1 MKKFNF
7 GYRKVGK
14 VLVACAVAVATFGV
28 ASVASA
34 DTWVANTP
42 ESIQIVPGQTTYEL
56 KLGDTLW
63 AISQKI
69 NTSVEELAQLNGIN
83 LLAGEEKR
91 LSVGRQIVL
100 PDAGVSPSTV
110 EKNQADE
117 VTSDGVVNTNLSTA
131 NVNVV
136 DASSALTLEELMDR
150 VESVEVTN
158 GATYVKLKD
167 GESMDDF
174 VKDLEETTK
183 ETPKPTVPGAEE
195 IPVKP
200 LDPIVPE
207 APIDVTE
214 EEPLITDKGEGVTH
228 ELPKGEIELPTEP
241 TLPVVPTDP
250 EIPTKPVEENPKI
263 PRKVNTV
270 VVAGSVLNGR
280 LVSDN
285 SKVVLNQVVDFG
297 QTKFQSFYEEDGKYY
312 SLHDLATSPVTVY
325 DSKGNI
331 IDQIYK
337 EATGHNND
345 VIVLG
350 NEKYIAPGG
359 TKLYVWNT
367 DSNAVSTINL
377 ETIAQYGKDYN
388 TRIDIGGIAQS
399 TSDSNLL
406 YLVGLDKHATSA
418 IEREKGA
425 NIIVFT
431 YDKTTGKQELF
442 LRDELDYIGLLQ
454 GATEYNGV
462 LYLAQNTKTDNY
474 NLSDYK
480 GITIK
485 AYDTATA
492 SHIDDVQIDGVM
504 EAEGMQVVEREDG
517 SSEIAFGLV
526 NGSVKKVV
534 SIESI
539 EPTSVNE
546 SIETETVEIA
556 EEANEVASNAVAY
569 SSEGESIESMTETQ
583 TDSNVEVALTVA
595 NTEQDGVDIATVT
608 ESEIVTVEEAD
619 PTPSEEVSVESV
631 TEEVVL
637 EDENSSVE

>member
-34 DTWVANTP
+34 DTWLANTP

-69 NTSVEELAQLNGIN
+69 NTSVEELAQMNGIN

-91 LSVGRQIVL
+91 LSVGRKIVL
-100 PDAGVSPSTV
+100 SGAGTSTV

-136 DASSALTLEELMDR
+136 DASSVLSVEELLER
-150 VESVEVTN
+150 VESVEVTD

-174 VKDLEETTK
+174 VKDLEEATK
-183 ETPKPTVPGAEE
+183 ETPKT
-195 IPVKP
+195 
-200 LDPIVPE
+200 IVPE

-214 EEPLITDKGEGVTH
+214 EEPLITDKGDGVTH

-241 TLPVVPTDP
+241 TLPVVPIDP
-250 EIPTKPVEENPKI
+250 EIPTKPVEENPKL

-280 LVSDN
+280 FVSDN

-297 QTKFQSFYEEDGKYY
+297 QTKFQSFFEEDGKYY
-312 SLHDLATSPVTVY
+312 SLHDLATSSVTVY
-325 DSKGNI
+325 DSNGDI

-350 NEKYIAPGG
+350 NEKYITPGG
-359 TKLYVWNT
+359 TKLYIWNT
-367 DSNAVSTINL
+367 DSNAVSAINL
-377 ETIAQYGKDYN
+377 ETIAQYGKDFN

-485 AYDTATA
+485 AYDTVTA

-504 EAEGMQVVEREDG
+504 EAEGMQVIEREDG

-534 SIESI
+534 SIEPI
-539 EPTSVNE
+539 ELISVNE
-546 SIETETVEIA
+546 SFETESVDIT
-556 EEANEVASNAVAY
+556 EEASEV
-569 SSEGESIESMTETQ
+569 ES
-583 TDSNVEVALTVA
+583 DTVA
-595 NTEQDGVDIATVT
+595 NTEQDNVDTTTVY
-608 ESEIVTVEEAD
+608 ESVNVTVEEAD
-619 PTPSEEVSVESV
+619 STLSEEVSVESV
-631 TEEVVL
+631 TEEVVS

>member
-150 VESVEVTN
+150 VESVEVTD

-174 VKDLEETTK
+174 VKDLEEATK

-485 AYDTATA
+485 AYDTVTA

-504 EAEGMQVVEREDG
+504 EAEGMQVIEREDG

-534 SIESI
+534 SIEPI

-546 SIETETVEIA
+546 SIETESVDIT
-556 EEANEVASNAVAY
+556 EEASEV
-569 SSEGESIESMTETQ
+569 ES
-583 TDSNVEVALTVA
+583 DTVA
-595 NTEQDGVDIATVT
+595 NTEQDNVDTTTVY
-608 ESEIVTVEEAD
+608 ESVNVTVEEAD
-619 PTPSEEVSVESV
+619 STLSEEVSVESV
-631 TEEVVL
+631 TEEVVS

>member
-1 MKKFNF
+1 MKMFNF

-34 DTWVANTP
+34 DTWVANSP
-42 ESIQIVPGQTTYEL
+42 ESILIVPGQTTYEL

-69 NTSVEELAQLNGIN
+69 NTTVENLAELNGID

-100 PDAGVSPSTV
+100 PGAGTSTV

-117 VTSDGVVNTNLSTA
+117 VTSEGVVNTNLSTA

-136 DASSALTLEELMDR
+136 DASSVLSVEELLER
-150 VESVEVTN
+150 VESVEVTD

-174 VKDLEETTK
+174 VKDLEEATK
-183 ETPKPTVPGAEE
+183 E
-195 IPVKP
+195 IPEKP

-214 EEPLITDKGEGVTH
+214 EEPLITDKGDGVTH
-228 ELPKGEIELPTEP
+228 ELSKGEIELPTEP
-241 TLPVVPTDP
+241 TLPVVPMDP
-250 EIPTKPVEENPKI
+250 EIPTKPVEENPKL

-285 SKVVLNQVVDFG
+285 AKVVLNQVVDFG
-297 QTKFQSFYEEDGKYY
+297 QTKFQSFFEEDGKYY

-331 IDQIYK
+331 VDQIYK

-350 NEKYIAPGG
+350 NEKYITPGG

-367 DSNAVSTINL
+367 DSNAVSEINL

-406 YLVGLDKHATSA
+406 YLVGLDKYATSA

-454 GATEYNGV
+454 GATEHNGV
-462 LYLAQNTKTDNY
+462 LYLAQNTKTNNY

-504 EAEGMQVVEREDG
+504 EAEGMQVIEREDG

-534 SIESI
+534 SIEPI
-539 EPTSVNE
+539 ESTLVNE
-546 SIETETVEIA
+546 SIETESVDIA
-556 EEANEVASNAVAY
+556 EEANEVESDTVAY
-569 SSEGESIESMTETQ
+569 SSEDESIESMTDTQ
-583 TDSNVEVALTVA
+583 TEANGVVALTEA
-595 NTEQDGVDIATVT
+595 DTEQDNVDTATV
-608 ESEIVTVEEAD
+608 SELVNVTVEEAD
-619 PTPSEEVSVESV
+619 STLTEEVSVESV
-631 TEEVVL
+631 TEEVVS

>member
-28 ASVASA
+28 GSVASA

-69 NTSVEELAQLNGIN
+69 NTSVEELAQMNGIN
-83 LLAGEEKR
+83 LLAGDEKR

-100 PDAGVSPSTV
+100 PGAGVSPSTV
-110 EKNQADE
+110 EKNQSDE

-150 VESVEVTN
+150 VESVEVTD

-174 VKDLEETTK
+174 VKDLEEATK
-183 ETPKPTVPGAEE
+183 ETPKPVVPRAEE
-195 IPVKP
+195 VPVKP

-207 APIDVTE
+207 VPIDVTE
-214 EEPLITDKGEGVTH
+214 EEPLITDKGDGVTH

-241 TLPVVPTDP
+241 TLPVVPIDP
-250 EIPTKPVEENPKI
+250 EIPTKPVEENPKL

-297 QTKFQSFYEEDGKYY
+297 QTKFQSFFEEDGKYY
-312 SLHDLATSPVTVY
+312 SLHDLATSLVTVY
-325 DSKGNI
+325 DNKGNI
-331 IDQIYK
+331 VDEIYK

-425 NIIVFT
+425 NVIVFT

-454 GATEYNGV
+454 GATEFNGV

-534 SIESI
+534 SIEPI
-539 EPTSVNE
+539 ELISVNE
-546 SIETETVEIA
+546 SFETESVDIT
-556 EEANEVASNAVAY
+556 EEASEV
-569 SSEGESIESMTETQ
+569 ES
-583 TDSNVEVALTVA
+583 DTVA
-595 NTEQDGVDIATVT
+595 NTEQDNVDTTTVY
-608 ESEIVTVEEAD
+608 ESVNVTVEEAD
-619 PTPSEEVSVESV
+619 STLSEEVSVESV
-631 TEEVVL
+631 TEEVVS

>member
-14 VLVACAVAVATFGV
+14 VLIACAVAVATFGV

-34 DTWVANTP
+34 DTWVANSP
-42 ESIQIVPGQTTYEL
+42 ESILIVPGQTTYEL

-69 NTSVEELAQLNGIN
+69 NTSVEELAQMNGIN

-91 LSVGRQIVL
+91 LSVGRKIVL
-100 PDAGVSPSTV
+100 SGAGTSTV

-136 DASSALTLEELMDR
+136 DASSVLSVEELLER
-150 VESVEVTN
+150 VESVEVTD

-174 VKDLEETTK
+174 VKDLEEATK
-183 ETPKPTVPGAEE
+183 ETPKPTDPGVEE
-195 IPVKP
+195 TPV
-200 LDPIVPE
+200 DI
-207 APIDVTE
+207 TE
-214 EEPLITDKGEGVTH
+214 EEPLITDKGDGVTH

-250 EIPTKPVEENPKI
+250 EIPTKPVEENPKLL
-263 PRKVNTV
+263 RKVNTV

-297 QTKFQSFYEEDGKYY
+297 QTKFQSFFEEDGKYY

-325 DSKGNI
+325 DSNGDI

-350 NEKYIAPGG
+350 NEKYVTPGG

-485 AYDTATA
+485 AYDTVTA

-504 EAEGMQVVEREDG
+504 EAEGMQVIEREDG

-534 SIESI
+534 SIEPI

-546 SIETETVEIA
+546 SIETESVDII
-556 EEANEVASNAVAY
+556 EEASEV
-569 SSEGESIESMTETQ
+569 ESDI
-583 TDSNVEVALTVA
+583 VA
-595 NTEQDGVDIATVT
+595 NTEQDNVDTITVY
-608 ESEIVTVEEAD
+608 ESVNVTVEEAD
-619 PTPSEEVSVESV
+619 STLSEEVSVESV
-631 TEEVVL
+631 TEEVVS

>member
-28 ASVASA
+28 ASVSSA

-69 NTSVEELAQLNGIN
+69 NTSVEELAQMNGIN

-91 LSVGRQIVL
+91 LSVGRKIVL
-100 PDAGVSPSTV
+100 SGAGTSTV

-117 VTSDGVVNTNLSTA
+117 VTSDGVVNTNLSTV

-136 DASSALTLEELMDR
+136 DASSVLSVEELLER
-150 VESVEVTN
+150 VESVEVTD

-174 VKDLEETTK
+174 VKDLEEATK
-183 ETPKPTVPGAEE
+183 ETPKT
-195 IPVKP
+195 
-200 LDPIVPE
+200 IVPE

-214 EEPLITDKGEGVTH
+214 EEPLITDKGDEVTH

-241 TLPVVPTDP
+241 TLPVVPIDP
-250 EIPTKPVEENPKI
+250 EIPTKPVEENPKL

-280 LVSDN
+280 FVSDN

-297 QTKFQSFYEEDGKYY
+297 QTKFQSFFEEDGKYY

-331 IDQIYK
+331 VDQIYK

-350 NEKYIAPGG
+350 NEKYITPGG

-367 DSNAVSTINL
+367 DSNAVSEINL

-406 YLVGLDKHATSA
+406 YLVGLDKYATSA

-454 GATEYNGV
+454 GATEHNGV
-462 LYLAQNTKTDNY
+462 LYLAQNTKTNNY

-504 EAEGMQVVEREDG
+504 EAEGMQVIEREDG

-534 SIESI
+534 SIEPI
-539 EPTSVNE
+539 ESTLVNE
-546 SIETETVEIA
+546 SIETESVDIA
-556 EEANEVASNAVAY
+556 EEANEVESDTVAY
-569 SSEGESIESMTETQ
+569 SSEDESIESMTDTQ
-583 TDSNVEVALTVA
+583 TEANGVVALTEA
-595 NTEQDGVDIATVT
+595 DTEQDNVDTATV
-608 ESEIVTVEEAD
+608 SELVNVTVEEAD
-619 PTPSEEVSVESV
+619 STLTEEVSVESV
-631 TEEVVL
+631 TEEVVS

>member
-14 VLVACAVAVATFGV
+14 VLIACAVAVATFGV
-28 ASVASA
+28 ANVASA
-34 DTWVANTP
+34 DTWVANSP
-42 ESIQIVPGQTTYEL
+42 ESILIVPGQTTYEL

-69 NTSVEELAQLNGIN
+69 NTSVEELAQMNGIN

-91 LSVGRQIVL
+91 LSVGRKIVL
-100 PDAGVSPSTV
+100 SGAGTSTV

-136 DASSALTLEELMDR
+136 DASSVLSVEELLER
-150 VESVEVTN
+150 VESVEVTD

-174 VKDLEETTK
+174 VKDLEEATK
-183 ETPKPTVPGAEE
+183 ETPKTTDPGVEE
-195 IPVKP
+195 TPV
-200 LDPIVPE
+200 DI
-207 APIDVTE
+207 TE
-214 EEPLITDKGEGVTH
+214 EEPLITDKGDGVTH

-250 EIPTKPVEENPKI
+250 EIPTKPVEENPKL

-297 QTKFQSFYEEDGKYY
+297 QTKFQSFFEEDGKYY

-325 DSKGNI
+325 DSNGDI

-350 NEKYIAPGG
+350 NEKYITPGG
-359 TKLYVWNT
+359 TKLYIWNT

-485 AYDTATA
+485 AYDTVTA

-504 EAEGMQVVEREDG
+504 EAEGMQVIEREDG

-534 SIESI
+534 SIEPI

-546 SIETETVEIA
+546 SNETESVDIT
-556 EEANEVASNAVAY
+556 EEASEV
-569 SSEGESIESMTETQ
+569 ES
-583 TDSNVEVALTVA
+583 DTVA
-595 NTEQDGVDIATVT
+595 NTEQDNVDTTTVY
-608 ESEIVTVEEAD
+608 ESVNVTVEEAD
-619 PTPSEEVSVESV
+619 STPSEEVSVESV
-631 TEEVVL
+631 TEEVVS

>member
-1 MKKFNF
+1 MKKLNF

-34 DTWVANTP
+34 DTWLANSP
-42 ESIQIVPGQTTYEL
+42 ESIQLVPGQTTYEL

-69 NTSVEELAQLNGIN
+69 NTTVENLAELNGID

-91 LSVGRQIVL
+91 LSVGRKIVL
-100 PDAGVSPSTV
+100 PGAGTSTV

-117 VTSDGVVNTNLSTA
+117 VISEGVVNKNLSTA

-136 DASSALTLEELMDR
+136 DASSVLSVEELLER
-150 VESVEVTN
+150 VESVEVTD

-174 VKDLEETTK
+174 VKDLEEATK
-183 ETPKPTVPGAEE
+183 ETPKPTDPGVEE
-195 IPVKP
+195 TPV
-200 LDPIVPE
+200 DI
-207 APIDVTE
+207 TE
-214 EEPLITDKGEGVTH
+214 EEPLITDKGDGVTH
-228 ELPKGEIELPTEP
+228 ELPKVEIELPTEP

-250 EIPTKPVEENPKI
+250 EIPTKPVEENPKLL
-263 PRKVNTV
+263 RKVNTV

-297 QTKFQSFYEEDGKYY
+297 QTKFQSFFEEDGKYY

-325 DSKGNI
+325 DSNGDI

-350 NEKYIAPGG
+350 NEKYVTPGG

-485 AYDTATA
+485 AYDTVTA

-504 EAEGMQVVEREDG
+504 EAEGMQVIEREDG
-517 SSEIAFGLV
+517 SSEIAFGVV

-534 SIESI
+534 SIEPI

-546 SIETETVEIA
+546 SIETESVDII
-556 EEANEVASNAVAY
+556 EEASEV
-569 SSEGESIESMTETQ
+569 ES
-583 TDSNVEVALTVA
+583 DTVA
-595 NTEQDGVDIATVT
+595 NTEQDNVDTTTVY
-608 ESEIVTVEEAD
+608 ESVNVTVEEAD
-619 PTPSEEVSVESV
+619 STLSEEVSVESV
-631 TEEVVL
+631 TEEVVS

>member
-34 DTWVANTP
+34 DTWVANSP

-69 NTSVEELAQLNGIN
+69 NTSVEELAQMNGIN

-100 PDAGVSPSTV
+100 PGAGVSTSTV
-110 EKNQADE
+110 EKNQVDE
-117 VTSDGVVNTNLSTA
+117 VTTDGVENTNLSTE

-150 VESVEVTN
+150 VESVEVTD
-158 GATYVKLKD
+158 GAMYVKLKD

-174 VKDLEETTK
+174 VKDLEEATK
-183 ETPKPTVPGAEE
+183 ETPKPTVPGAEKV
-195 IPVKP
+195 PVKP

-207 APIDVTE
+207 I
-214 EEPLITDKGEGVTH
+214 
-228 ELPKGEIELPTEP
+228 PTEP

-250 EIPTKPVEENPKI
+250 EIPTKPVEENPKL

-297 QTKFQSFYEEDGKYY
+297 QTKFQSFFEEDGKYY

-325 DSKGNI
+325 DNKGNI
-331 IDQIYK
+331 VDEIYK

-350 NEKYIAPGG
+350 NEKYITPGG

-367 DSNAVSTINL
+367 DSNAVSAINL

-406 YLVGLDKHATSA
+406 YLVGLDKHASSA

-485 AYDTATA
+485 TYDTATA

-534 SIESI
+534 SIEPI

-546 SIETETVEIA
+546 SIETETVEIV
-556 EEANEVASNAVAY
+556 EEANEVVSNAIAY
-569 SSEGESIESMTETQ
+569 SSEEESIEGTTDTQ
-583 TDSNVEVALTVA
+583 TVSSVEVALSVA
-595 NTEQDGVDIATVT
+595 DAEQDGVDTTTVS

>member
-1 MKKFNF
+1 MRKFNF

-34 DTWVANTP
+34 DTWVANSP
-42 ESIQIVPGQTTYEL
+42 ESILIVPGQTTYEL

-69 NTSVEELAQLNGIN
+69 NTSVEELAQMNGIN

-91 LSVGRQIVL
+91 LSVGRKIVL
-100 PDAGVSPSTV
+100 SGAGTSTV

-136 DASSALTLEELMDR
+136 DASSVLSVEELLER
-150 VESVEVTN
+150 VESVEVTD
-158 GATYVKLKD
+158 GATNVKLKD

-174 VKDLEETTK
+174 VKDLEEATK
-183 ETPKPTVPGAEE
+183 ETPKPTDPGVEE
-195 IPVKP
+195 TPV
-200 LDPIVPE
+200 DI
-207 APIDVTE
+207 TE
-214 EEPLITDKGEGVTH
+214 EEPLITDKGDGVTH

-250 EIPTKPVEENPKI
+250 EIPTKPVEENPKLL
-263 PRKVNTV
+263 RKVNTV

-297 QTKFQSFYEEDGKYY
+297 QTKFQSFFEEDGKYY

-325 DSKGNI
+325 DSNGDI

-350 NEKYIAPGG
+350 NEKYVTPGG

-485 AYDTATA
+485 AYDTVTA

-504 EAEGMQVVEREDG
+504 EAEGMQVIEREDG

-534 SIESI
+534 SIEPI

-546 SIETETVEIA
+546 SIETESVDII
-556 EEANEVASNAVAY
+556 EEASEV
-569 SSEGESIESMTETQ
+569 ES
-583 TDSNVEVALTVA
+583 DTVA
-595 NTEQDGVDIATVT
+595 NTEQDNVDTTTVY
-608 ESEIVTVEEAD
+608 ESVNITVEEAD
-619 PTPSEEVSVESV
+619 STLSEEVSVESV
-631 TEEVVL
+631 TEEVVS

>member
-28 ASVASA
+28 ASIASA
-34 DTWVANTP
+34 DTWVANSP

-69 NTSVEELAQLNGIN
+69 NTSVEELAQMNGIN

-100 PDAGVSPSTV
+100 PGAGVSTSTV
-110 EKNQADE
+110 EKNQVDE
-117 VTSDGVVNTNLSTA
+117 VTTDGVENTNLSTE

-150 VESVEVTN
+150 VESVEVTD

-174 VKDLEETTK
+174 VKDLEEATK
-183 ETPKPTVPGAEE
+183 ETPKPTVPGAEKV
-195 IPVKP
+195 PVKP

-207 APIDVTE
+207 I
-214 EEPLITDKGEGVTH
+214 
-228 ELPKGEIELPTEP
+228 PTEP

-250 EIPTKPVEENPKI
+250 EIPTKPVEENPKL

-297 QTKFQSFYEEDGKYY
+297 QTKFQSFFEEDGKYY

-325 DSKGNI
+325 DNKGNI
-331 IDQIYK
+331 VDEIYK

-350 NEKYIAPGG
+350 NEKYITPGG

-367 DSNAVSTINL
+367 DSNAVSAINL

-406 YLVGLDKHATSA
+406 YLVGLDKHASSA

-485 AYDTATA
+485 TYDTATA

-534 SIESI
+534 SIEPI

-546 SIETETVEIA
+546 SIETETVEIV
-556 EEANEVASNAVAY
+556 EEANEVVSNAIAY
-569 SSEGESIESMTETQ
+569 SSEEESIEGTTDTQ
-583 TDSNVEVALTVA
+583 TVSSVEVALSVA
-595 NTEQDGVDIATVT
+595 DAEQDGVDTTTVS

>member
-1 MKKFNF
+1 MKKFHF

-63 AISQKI
+63 VISQKI
-69 NTSVEELAQLNGIN
+69 NSSIEELAQMNGIN

-100 PDAGVSPSTV
+100 PGAGVGTSTV
-110 EKNQADE
+110 EKNQSDE
-117 VTSDGVVNTNLSTA
+117 ITSDGVVNTNLSTA

-150 VESVEVTN
+150 VESVEVTD

-174 VKDLEETTK
+174 VKDLEEATK
-183 ETPKPTVPGAEE
+183 ETPKPVVPGAEE
-195 IPVKP
+195 VPVKS

-207 APIDVTE
+207 TPIDVTE

-228 ELPKGEIELPTEP
+228 ELPKAEIDLPTEP

-250 EIPTKPVEENPKI
+250 EIPTKPVEENPKL

-367 DSNAVSTINL
+367 DSNAVSSINL

-399 TSDSNLL
+399 TSDYNLL

-534 SIESI
+534 SIKPI

-546 SIETETVEIA
+546 SIETETVEIV
-556 EEANEVASNAVAY
+556 EEANEVVSNAVAY
-569 SSEGESIESMTETQ
+569 SSEEESIEGTTDTQ
-583 TDSNVEVALTVA
+583 TVSSVEVALTVA
-595 NTEQDGVDIATVT
+595 DTEQDGVDTTTVS
-608 ESEIVTVEEAD
+608 ESENVTVEEAD

>member
-28 ASVASA
+28 ASVSSA

-69 NTSVEELAQLNGIN
+69 NTSVEELAQMNGIN

-91 LSVGRQIVL
+91 LSVGRKIVL
-100 PDAGVSPSTV
+100 SGAGTSTV

-117 VTSDGVVNTNLSTA
+117 VTSDGVVNTNLSTV

-136 DASSALTLEELMDR
+136 DASSVLSVEELLER
-150 VESVEVTN
+150 VESVEVTD

-174 VKDLEETTK
+174 VKDLEEATK
-183 ETPKPTVPGAEE
+183 ETPKT
-195 IPVKP
+195 
-200 LDPIVPE
+200 IVPE

-214 EEPLITDKGEGVTH
+214 EEPLITDKGDEVTH

-241 TLPVVPTDP
+241 TLPVVPIDP
-250 EIPTKPVEENPKI
+250 EIPTKPVEENPKL

-280 LVSDN
+280 FVSDN

-297 QTKFQSFYEEDGKYY
+297 QTKFQSFFEEDGKYY

-331 IDQIYK
+331 VDQIYK

-350 NEKYIAPGG
+350 NEKYITPGG

-367 DSNAVSTINL
+367 DSNAVSEINL

-406 YLVGLDKHATSA
+406 YLVGLDKYATSA

-454 GATEYNGV
+454 GATEHNGV

-504 EAEGMQVVEREDG
+504 EAEGMQVIEREDG

-534 SIESI
+534 SIEPI
-539 EPTSVNE
+539 ESTLVNE
-546 SIETETVEIA
+546 SIETESVDIV
-556 EEANEVASNAVAY
+556 EEANEVGSDAVAY
-569 SSEGESIESMTETQ
+569 SSEGESIESMTDTQ
-583 TDSNVEVALTVA
+583 TEANSVVALTEA
-595 NTEQDGVDIATVT
+595 NAEQDNVDTTTVS
-608 ESEIVTVEEAD
+608 ESVNVTVEEAD
-619 PTPSEEVSVESV
+619 PTLTEEVSVESV
-631 TEEVVL
+631 TEEVL
-637 EDENSSVE
+637 SEDENSSVE

>member
-42 ESIQIVPGQTTYEL
+42 ESIQIGPGQTTYEL

-150 VESVEVTN
+150 VESVEVTD

-174 VKDLEETTK
+174 VKDLEEATK

-312 SLHDLATSPVTVY
+312 SLHDLVTSPVTVY

-583 TDSNVEVALTVA
+583 TDSNVEVVLTVA

>member
-34 DTWVANTP
+34 DTWVANSP

-69 NTSVEELAQLNGIN
+69 NSSVEDLAHLNGIN

-100 PDAGVSPSTV
+100 PGAGVSTSTV

-150 VESVEVTN
+150 VESVEVVD

-174 VKDLEETTK
+174 VKDLEEATK

-195 IPVKP
+195 VPVKP

-207 APIDVTE
+207 TPIDATE
-214 EEPLITDKGEGVTH
+214 EEPLITDKGDGVTH

-241 TLPVVPTDP
+241 TLPVVPIDP
-250 EIPTKPVEENPKI
+250 EVPTKPVEENPKL

-297 QTKFQSFYEEDGKYY
+297 QTKFQSFFEEDGKYY

-325 DSKGNI
+325 DNKGNI
-331 IDQIYK
+331 VDEIYK

-350 NEKYIAPGG
+350 NEKYITPGG

-377 ETIAQYGKDYN
+377 ETIAQYSKDYN

-406 YLVGLDKHATSA
+406 YLVGLDKHATTA

-534 SIESI
+534 SIEPI
-539 EPTSVNE
+539 EPISVDN
-546 SIETETVEIA
+546 SIETETVDIV
-556 EEANEVASNAVAY
+556 EEVNEVESDVIAY
-569 SSEGESIESMTETQ
+569 SAETESIESVSDTQ
-583 TDSNVEVALTVA
+583 TDSNVEVALTVT
-595 NTEQDGVDIATVT
+595 NTEQDGVDIATVS
-608 ESEIVTVEEAD
+608 ESVIVTVEEAD

>member
-14 VLVACAVAVATFGV
+14 VLVACVVAVAIFGV

-34 DTWVANTP
+34 DTWVANSP
-42 ESIQIVPGQTTYEL
+42 ESILIVPGQTTYEL

-69 NTSVEELAQLNGIN
+69 NTTVENLAELNGID
-83 LLAGEEKR
+83 LLSGEEKR

-100 PDAGVSPSTV
+100 PGVGTTTI
-110 EKNQADE
+110 EKNPADE

-136 DASSALTLEELMDR
+136 DASSSLTLEELMDR
-150 VESVEVTN
+150 VESVEVTD

-174 VKDLEETTK
+174 VKDLEEATK

-195 IPVKP
+195 VPVKP

-250 EIPTKPVEENPKI
+250 EIPTKPVEENPKL

-377 ETIAQYGKDYN
+377 ETIVQYGKDYN

-534 SIESI
+534 SIEPI

-556 EEANEVASNAVAY
+556 EEANEVASDAVAY

-583 TDSNVEVALTVA
+583 TDSNVEVALIVA
-595 NTEQDGVDIATVT
+595 NTEQDGVDIANVT

-619 PTPSEEVSVESV
+619 PTPSEEVSVESL

>member
-150 VESVEVTN
+150 VESVEVTD

-174 VKDLEETTK
+174 VKDLEEATK

-406 YLVGLDKHATSA
+406 YLVGLDKYATSA

-454 GATEYNGV
+454 GATEHNGV
-462 LYLAQNTKTDNY
+462 LYLAQNTKTNNY

-504 EAEGMQVVEREDG
+504 EAEGMQVIEREDG

-534 SIESI
+534 SIEPI
-539 EPTSVNE
+539 ESTLVNE
-546 SIETETVEIA
+546 SIETESVDIA
-556 EEANEVASNAVAY
+556 EEANEVESDTVAY
-569 SSEGESIESMTETQ
+569 SSEDESIESMTDTQ
-583 TDSNVEVALTVA
+583 TEANGVVALTEA
-595 NTEQDGVDIATVT
+595 DTEQDNVDTATV
-608 ESEIVTVEEAD
+608 SELVNVTVEEAD
-619 PTPSEEVSVESV
+619 STLTEEVSVESV
-631 TEEVVL
+631 TEEVVS

>member
-34 DTWVANTP
+34 DTWVANSP
-42 ESIQIVPGQTTYEL
+42 ESIQIVPGQSTYEL

-69 NTSVEELAQLNGIN
+69 NSSVEELAQLIGIN

-100 PDAGVSPSTV
+100 PGAGVSTSTV
-110 EKNQADE
+110 EKNQTDE
-117 VTSDGVVNTNLSTA
+117 ATSNGVVNTNLSTA

-136 DASSALTLEELMDR
+136 DATSSLSVEELMEC
-150 VESVEVTN
+150 VESVEVVD
-158 GATYVKLKD
+158 GAAHVKLKD

-174 VKDLEETTK
+174 VKDLEEATK
-183 ETPKPTVPGAEE
+183 EIPKTTVPET
-195 IPVKP
+195 
-200 LDPIVPE
+200 
-207 APIDVTE
+207 PIDLTE
-214 EEPLITDKGEGVTH
+214 EEPLIIDKGTGVTH

-250 EIPTKPVEENPKI
+250 EIPTKPIEENPKLL
-263 PRKVNTV
+263 RKVNTV

-285 SKVVLNQVVDFG
+285 SKIVLNQVVDFG
-297 QTKFQSFYEEDGKYY
+297 QTKFQSFFEEDGKYY
-312 SLHDLATSPVTVY
+312 SLHDLATSPVIVY

-331 IDQIYK
+331 VDQIYK

-345 VIVLG
+345 VVVLC
-350 NEKYIAPGG
+350 NEKYITPGG

-367 DSNAVSTINL
+367 DSNAVSEINL

-406 YLVGLDKHATSA
+406 YLVGLDKYATSA

-425 NIIVFT
+425 NVIVFT

-454 GATEYNGV
+454 GATEHNGV

-504 EAEGMQVVEREDG
+504 EAEGMQVIEREDG

-534 SIESI
+534 SIEPI
-539 EPTSVNE
+539 EPTLVNE
-546 SIETETVEIA
+546 SIETETVDIA
-556 EEANEVASNAVAY
+556 EEVNEVESDTVAY
-569 SSEGESIESMTETQ
+569 SSEGESTTDTQ
-583 TDSNVEVALTVA
+583 TESSGEVTLTVV
-595 NTEQDGVDIATVT
+595 NTEQDNVDTTTVS
-608 ESEIVTVEEAD
+608 ESVNVTVEEAD
-619 PTPSEEVSVESV
+619 LTPSEEVSVEIV
-631 TEEVVL
+631 TEEVVS

>member
-14 VLVACAVAVATFGV
+14 VLVTCAVAVATFGV
-28 ASVASA
+28 VSVASA
-34 DTWVANTP
+34 DTWVANSP

-69 NTSVEELAQLNGIN
+69 NTSVEELAQMNGIN

-100 PDAGVSPSTV
+100 PGAGASTV
-110 EKNQADE
+110 EINQADE

-150 VESVEVTN
+150 VESVEVTD

-167 GESMDDF
+167 GESMNDF
-174 VKDLEETTK
+174 VKDLEEATK

-195 IPVKP
+195 VPVKP

-214 EEPLITDKGEGVTH
+214 EEPLITEKGDGVTH

-241 TLPVVPTDP
+241 TLPIVPTDP
-250 EIPTKPVEENPKI
+250 EVPTKPVEENPKL

-297 QTKFQSFYEEDGKYY
+297 QTKFQSFFEEDGKYY

-325 DSKGNI
+325 DKKGNI
-331 IDQIYK
+331 VDEIYK

-345 VIVLG
+345 VIVLS

-418 IEREKGA
+418 VEREKGA
-425 NIIVFT
+425 NVIVFT

-534 SIESI
+534 SIEPI

-546 SIETETVEIA
+546 SIETETVDIA
-556 EEANEVASNAVAY
+556 EEANEVVSDDEAY
-569 SSEGESIESMTETQ
+569 STEEETIESMTETQ
-583 TDSNVEVALTVA
+583 TDSNVEVVLTEA
-595 NTEQDGVDIATVT
+595 NTEQDGVDTTIVP
-608 ESEIVTVEEAD
+608 ESVNATVEEAD
-619 PTPSEEVSVESV
+619 QTSSEEVSLESV
-631 TEEVVL
+631 TEEVVS
-637 EDENSSVE
+637 EDESSSVE

>member
-34 DTWVANTP
+34 DTWVANSP
-42 ESIQIVPGQTTYEL
+42 ESILIVPGQTTYEL

-69 NTSVEELAQLNGIN
+69 NTTVENLAELNGID
-83 LLAGEEKR
+83 LLVGEEKR
-91 LSVGRQIVL
+91 LSVGRKIVL
-100 PDAGVSPSTV
+100 PGAGT
-110 EKNQADE
+110 
-117 VTSDGVVNTNLSTA
+117 STA

-136 DASSALTLEELMDR
+136 DASSVLSVEDLMER
-150 VESVEVTN
+150 VESVEVVD
-158 GATYVKLKD
+158 GATHVKLKD

-174 VKDLEETTK
+174 VKDLEEATK
-183 ETPKPTVPGAEE
+183 EIPKPTVPGLEE
-195 IPVKP
+195 VPVKS

-214 EEPLITDKGEGVTH
+214 EEPLITDKGDGVTH

-250 EIPTKPVEENPKI
+250 EIPTKPVEENPKL

-297 QTKFQSFYEEDGKYY
+297 QTKFQSFFEEDGKYY

-331 IDQIYK
+331 VDQIYK

-350 NEKYIAPGG
+350 NEKYITPGG

-367 DSNAVSTINL
+367 DSNVVSTINL

-399 TSDSNLL
+399 TIDSNLL
-406 YLVGLDKHATSA
+406 YLVGLDKYATSA

-534 SIESI
+534 SIEPI

-546 SIETETVEIA
+546 SIETETVDIV
-556 EEANEVASNAVAY
+556 EEANEVGSDAVAY
-569 SSEGESIESMTETQ
+569 SSEGESIESMTDTQ
-583 TDSNVEVALTVA
+583 TEANSVVALTEA
-595 NTEQDGVDIATVT
+595 NAEQDNVDTTTVS
-608 ESEIVTVEEAD
+608 ESVNVTVEEAD
-619 PTPSEEVSVESV
+619 PTLTEEVSVESV
-631 TEEVVL
+631 TEEVL
-637 EDENSSVE
+637 SEDENSSVE

>member
-150 VESVEVTN
+150 VESVEVTD

-174 VKDLEETTK
+174 VKDLEEATK

-250 EIPTKPVEENPKI
+250 EIPTKPVEENPKL

-425 NIIVFT
+425 NVIVFT

-534 SIESI
+534 SIEPI

-546 SIETETVEIA
+546 SIETESVDIT
-556 EEANEVASNAVAY
+556 EEASEV
-569 SSEGESIESMTETQ
+569 ES
-583 TDSNVEVALTVA
+583 DTVA
-595 NTEQDGVDIATVT
+595 NTEQDNVDVTTVS
-608 ESEIVTVEEAD
+608 ESVNEAVEEAE

-631 TEEVVL
+631 TEEVVS
-637 EDENSSVE
+637 EDENSSIE

>member
-14 VLVACAVAVATFGV
+14 VLIACAVAVATFGV

-34 DTWVANTP
+34 DTWVANSP
-42 ESIQIVPGQTTYEL
+42 ESILIVPGQTTYEL

-69 NTSVEELAQLNGIN
+69 NTSVEELAQMNGIN

-91 LSVGRQIVL
+91 LSVGRKIVL
-100 PDAGVSPSTV
+100 SGAGTSTV

-136 DASSALTLEELMDR
+136 DASSVLSVEELLER
-150 VESVEVTN
+150 VESVEVTD
-158 GATYVKLKD
+158 GATNVKLKD

-174 VKDLEETTK
+174 VKDLEEATK
-183 ETPKPTVPGAEE
+183 ETPKPTDPGVEE
-195 IPVKP
+195 TPV
-200 LDPIVPE
+200 DI
-207 APIDVTE
+207 TE
-214 EEPLITDKGEGVTH
+214 EEPLITDKGDGVTH

-250 EIPTKPVEENPKI
+250 EIPTKPVEENPKLL
-263 PRKVNTV
+263 RKVNTV

-297 QTKFQSFYEEDGKYY
+297 QTKFQSFFEEDGKYY

-325 DSKGNI
+325 DSNGDI

-350 NEKYIAPGG
+350 NEKYVTPGG

-534 SIESI
+534 SIEPI

-546 SIETETVEIA
+546 SIETETVDIA
-556 EEANEVASNAVAY
+556 EEANEVVSDDEAY
-569 SSEGESIESMTETQ
+569 STEEETIESMTETQ
-583 TDSNVEVALTVA
+583 TDSNVEVVLTEA
-595 NTEQDGVDIATVT
+595 NTEQDGVDTTIVSETVNA
-608 ESEIVTVEEAD
+608 TVEEAD
-619 PTPSEEVSVESV
+619 QTASEEVSLESV
-631 TEEVVL
+631 TEEVVS
-637 EDENSSVE
+637 EDESSSVE